1 MQKNAGYNF
10 VCSGY
15 VITFIITTSS
25 FMTLKYGYKQK
36 YINVVDWI
44 RGIFVIVRV
53 SKNITI
59 NVYEYKTALLPFMW
73 A

>member
-1 MQKNAGYNF
+1 
-10 VCSGY
+10 
-15 VITFIITTSS
+15 
-25 FMTLKYGYKQK
+25 MTLKYGYKQK

-44 RGIFVIVRV
+44 RGIFVNVRV

-59 NVYEYKTALLPFMW
+59 NVYEYKTALLSFMW